1 MLDSPLRYPG
11 GKAKIANFLERV
23 LRENEIFDCEY
34 VEPFAG
40 GAGAALRLLSM
51 EHARRI
57 WINDLDPAIFC
68 FWKSVLEHT
77 DELCKLILNA
87 RLTLPEWRKQH
98 EIFKQSDANETLLLG
113 FATFYLNRTNRSG
126 ILTGSVIGGLDQTGS
141 WLIDARFNKIV
152 LVDRIKKISEYKNRI
167 KLTNIDANE
176 MIKSM
181 DSSKKRFVYLD
192 PPYFKNGKRLYLN
205 HYNKNDHINL
215 SNSLKDFS
223 GKWVVT
229 YDNAQE
235 IKDLYT
241 DYPITDFTLNYS
253 ASKARKGQEILIP
266 SPGLRVPYEYLP
278 GYSEDDVA

>member
-1 MLDSPLRYPG
+1 
-11 GKAKIANFLERV
+11 
-23 LRENEIFDCEY
+23 
-34 VEPFAG
+34 
-40 GAGAALRLLSM
+40 
-51 EHARRI
+51 
-57 WINDLDPAIFC
+57 
-68 FWKSVLEHT
+68 
-77 DELCKLILNA
+77 
-87 RLTLPEWRKQH
+87 
-98 EIFKQSDANETLLLG
+98 
-113 FATFYLNRTNRSG
+113 
-126 ILTGSVIGGLDQTGS
+126 
-141 WLIDARFNKIV
+141 
-152 LVDRIKKISEYKNRI
+152 
-167 KLTNIDANE
+167 
-176 MIKSM
+176 M